1 MSKVKP
7 MKNISKNLQSF
18 LEISPM
24 QKGPQSAI
32 FGWCLKPHITN
43 LNHILLTVLQVR
55 VFQFAD
61 NLRQSSKP
69 LSHTEVMLKVS

>member
-32 FGWCLKPHITN
+32 FGWCLKPHVTN

-55 VFQFAD
+55 VF
-61 NLRQSSKP
+61 
-69 LSHTEVMLKVS
+69 